1 MKVILGNKYL
11 ECEEGLMEELYNR
24 LMKHNQKVE
33 NAKTYNFFETAR
45 ILKSEVVICRFL
57 ADLLNPKG
65 NHKLGSVGL
74 RLFMEEVFG
83 ENFNQEPEKMYSE
96 EYYQNFTVTTEYVM
110 ENRRRID
117 IVIEGNERFI
127 PIEVKIDAKDQDNQC
142 RDYLEYAR
150 EIDQN
155 AKIVYLTKYGN
166 EPSDL
171 SRGSCD
177 DGEYLDEDD
186 FVCISFSETIISWIN
201 RVMSETGKDLDGLL
215 RQYVQAIEREC
226 GVMEQEERKILTNYI
241 LENEEQLFTTWK
253 LTQAMENARC
263 QLMYCFFEELEQAM
277 DAFLSK
283 PESKKYGLCKEEN
296 YDYYTYQNQID
307 NETGECGVDPGIN
320 YCFEN
325 VTLKKKRQLWLR
337 VEYLSEENALYVALL
352 VIDPEKDCDESGFLV
367 SNDNVRVVR
376 EVQDKMTLKNIDYES
391 IYWVWKYLPTGTRDN
406 TEEIPN
412 FGKMNQAVIALVD
425 PEKREVVIEQSI
437 EVIQEMLDEIIEG
450 V

>member
-1 MKVILGNKYL
+1 MWGI
-11 ECEEGLMEELYNR
+11 MEELYNR
-24 LMKHNQKVE
+24 LIKHNQKVE

-74 RLFMEEVFG
+74 RLFMEEVFC
-83 ENFNQEPEKMYSE
+83 EKSNQEPKEVYSE
-96 EYYQNFTVTTEYVM
+96 EYYQNFTVITEYVM

-155 AKIVYLTKYGN
+155 AKIIYLTKYGN

-171 SRGSCD
+171 SRGSYD

-186 FVCISFSETIISWIN
+186 FICISFSKTIISWIN
-201 RVMSETGKDLDGLL
+201 RIMNETGKDLDGLL

-226 GVMEQEERKILTNYI
+226 GVMEQEERKMLTNYI

-277 DAFLSK
+277 DVFLSK

-296 YDYYTYQNQID
+296 YDYYVYQNQID
-307 NETGECGVDPGIN
+307 FEAGEINVDPGLN
-320 YCFEN
+320 YWFKNLE
-325 VTLKKKRQLWLR
+325 LKKKRQVWFR
-337 VEYLSEENALYVALL
+337 IEYSLDENALYAGLL
-352 VIDPEKDCDESGFLV
+352 VIDPEIDSNENEFLV
-367 SNDNVRVVR
+367 TNDITRVIR
-376 EVQDKMTLKNIDYES
+376 EVQNKMMLKNIDYES
-391 IYWVWKYLPTGTRDN
+391 IYWIWQYLPTGTR
-406 TEEIPN
+406 EYSEKIPDLVE
-412 FGKMNQAVIALVD
+412 MNQAAIALVN
-425 PEKREVVIEQSI
+425 PKKRKVVIEQSI

-450 V
+450 GEE